1 MKKLFVLLTAIMLMI
16 SLQTTTLAASKKSA
30 ALTNK
35 EALHIALDAREH
47 FWSAMSGYKIKE
59 HSDYKLKSFSY
70 KDMTYNYLSKTFD
83 TKKKLNSYLSEV
95 FTKDAIKHGLK
106 DYQFI
111 VHKGK
116 MAVPVGDGDNMLN
129 WEKATPKLVSKKQ
142 TIRTYEFTVP
152 TLDGR
157 KVKRTVTYE
166 KVQNNWKVT
175 KIDAVI

>member
-1 MKKLFVLLTAIMLMI
+1 LKKLFVLLTAIMLMI
-16 SLQTTTLAASKKSA
+16 SLQSTTLAASKKPA

-47 FWSAMSGYKIKE
+47 FWSAMSGYKINE

-83 TKKKLNSYLSEV
+83 TKKKLNSYLSQV
-95 FTKDAIKHGLK
+95 FTKEAINQGLK

-129 WEKATPKLVSKKQ
+129 WDKATPKLVSKKQ
-142 TIRTYEFTVP
+142 TVRTYEFTVP

-157 KVKRTVTYE
+157 KVQRTVTFE
-166 KVQNNWKVT
+166 KGQKDWKVT

>member
-1 MKKLFVLLTAIMLMI
+1 MKKLFVLLTTIMLMI
-16 SLQTTTLAASKKSA
+16 SLQTTTLAASKKSST
-30 ALTNK
+30 LTNK

-47 FWSAMSGYKIKE
+47 FWSAMSGYKINE
-59 HSDYKLKSFSY
+59 HSDYKLKSFTY

-83 TKKKLNSYLSEV
+83 TKKKLNSYLSQV
-95 FTKDAIKHGLK
+95 FTKDAITHGLK

-129 WEKATPKLVSKKQ
+129 WEKASPKLVSKKN
-142 TIRTYEFTVP
+142 TIYTYEFTVP

-166 KVQNNWKVT
+166 KVQKNWKVT

>member
-1 MKKLFVLLTAIMLMI
+1 MI

-47 FWSAMSGYKIKE
+47 FWSAMSGYKIKD
-59 HSDYKLKSFSY
+59 HSNVKLKSFTY

-83 TKKKLNSYLSEV
+83 TKKKLNSYLSQV
-95 FTKDAIKHGLK
+95 FTQDAIKHGLK

-129 WEKATPKLVSKKQ
+129 WEKPHLNLFLKN
-142 TIRTYEFTVP
+142 
-152 TLDGR
+152 
-157 KVKRTVTYE
+157 KRPAHMNLLS
-166 KVQNNWKVT
+166 QHLM
-175 KIDAVI
+175 DAK